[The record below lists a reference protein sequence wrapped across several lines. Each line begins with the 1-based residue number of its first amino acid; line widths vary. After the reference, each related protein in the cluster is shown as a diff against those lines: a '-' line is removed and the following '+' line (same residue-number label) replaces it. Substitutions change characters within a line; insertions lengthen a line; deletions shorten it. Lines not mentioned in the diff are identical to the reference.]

1 MRAIRKIIIH
11 CSATRPAMDI
21 GVKEI
26 RLWHVKDNGWSD
38 IGYHG
43 VIRRNGVLESGR
55 PMDVPGAHAS
65 GHNNDSIGIC
75 LVGGVAEDGT
85 SPERNFTG
93 PQWATL
99 ARVVRDLLRAHP
111 GATVH
116 GHNEFAAKACP
127 CFDVR
132 DWWKS
137 VEAMERSKGGANAS
151 ADGRNGGGGL

>member
-43 VIRRNGVLESGR
+43 VIRRDGTLESGR
-55 PMDVPGAHAS
+55 PMDQIGAHTA
-65 GHNNDSIGIC
+65 GHNSDSIGIC
-75 LVGGVAEDGT
+75 LVGGLADDGKT
-85 SPERNFTG
+85 PERNFTG
-93 PQWATL
+93 PQWSTL
-99 ARVVRDLLRAHP
+99 KRVVVDLVKKHP

-127 CFDVR
+127 CFDVP
-132 DWWKS
+132 DWWLT
-137 VEAMERSKGGANAS
+137 VRGS
-151 ADGRNGGGGL
+151 AE